1 MLSTVVST
9 VCLRGAHFSGFDITY
24 IVVLKVKNEIR
35 RQRYAEVMLEINW
48 IL

>member
-1 MLSTVVST
+1 MLSTVVLS
-9 VCLRGAHFSGFDITY
+9 VLRGAHFSG

-48 IL
+48 ML